1 MREDRV
7 GRADRTGGTTRA
19 RRLRN
24 GAAGFCLLACLLL
37 IGVCASPGLRVSLA
51 QSASTMSEAAQAEA
65 ARAQAKSSGEMKA
78 NAADAQAPAADQPL
92 KQAAVPITDPRQKQI
107 ADDTADL
114 LKLANSLKAEVDK
127 TNEDTLSVAVV
138 RQAGEIEKLAHKM
151 RTK

>member
-1 MREDRV
+1 
-7 GRADRTGGTTRA
+7 
-19 RRLRN
+19 
-24 GAAGFCLLACLLL
+24 
-37 IGVCASPGLRVSLA
+37 
-51 QSASTMSEAAQAEA
+51 MSEAAQAEA